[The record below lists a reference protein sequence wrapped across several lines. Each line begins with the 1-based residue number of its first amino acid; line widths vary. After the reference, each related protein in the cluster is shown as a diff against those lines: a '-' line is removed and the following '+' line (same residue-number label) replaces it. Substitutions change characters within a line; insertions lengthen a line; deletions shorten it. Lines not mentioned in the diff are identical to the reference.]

1 MVFSEAKPGLVIT
14 FTDLGLELQKRGQHK
29 QIETL
34 AVLAVQ
40 WSGARV
46 PKSRSNFT
54 PLQTKGKG

>member
-1 MVFSEAKPGLVIT
+1 VPSRDNINVRA
-14 FTDLGLELQKRGQHK
+14 K

-34 AVLAVQ
+34 ALLAVQ